1 MIHGLGS
8 LLQPTHYL
16 LLELQQRLIPLYQAS
31 TLSTIM
37 IMDAVVI
44 MDMAMIVK
52 LIFDAESYGG

>member
-37 IMDAVVI
+37 IMDVVVI
-44 MDMAMIVK
+44 MDMAMMVK